1 MPTANSRRCC
11 SVRSTAT
18 DLFEQFANAYAS
30 GERPRAEEYVER
42 AKGADA
48 ELLARMIDRFLAST
62 PSRGA
67 RDEDAAL
74 LDSWLTEPALL
85 RARVRRGLRRD
96 EVVDALVRDLA
107 LDAAKRSKVRDYYHR
122 LESGLLDPD
131 RIDHRVYD
139 ALGRLFGTHV
149 RALARWRP
157 PRPEPAPAYYRS
169 FEQDAE
175 PPPLAPEA
183 AAVQPDEVD
192 RLFTGA
198 DPDA

>member
-1 MPTANSRRCC
+1 
-11 SVRSTAT
+11 VRSTAT

-96 EVVDALVRDLA
+96 EVIDALVRDLA
-107 LDAAKRSKVRDYYHR
+107 LDSAKLPKVRDYYHR

-131 RIDHRVYD
+131 RIDRSVYD
-139 ALGRLFGTHV
+139 ALGRLFGAQV

-157 PRPEPAPAYYRS
+157 PQPEPAAAYYRGS
-169 FEQDAE
+169 DQDAE
-175 PPPLAPEA
+175 PAPPTPEA
-183 AAVQPDEVD
+183 AAGEPDEVD

-198 DPDA
+198 DRDA